1 MESPAP
7 LAIKVPPP
15 RDTGATS
22 TIIEVEDFNF
32 SYGTKQALFDINLK
46 LDAKRVTA
54 FIGPSGCGKT
64 TLLRCFNRM
73 NDLIDGTVINGGR
86 VKIHGVDI
94 HGPDVD
100 AIELRKRVGMV
111 FQKSNPFPKSIYENV
126 IYGLRIQGINKKLHD
141 ATRWAHRMFLDPAKD
156 EAAIRQAAR
165 AHTAAFD
172 ELLETALKTRRDINA
187 VLTAEQQAR
196 LSSLKPTAR

>member
-1 MESPAP
+1 MKIPTQLLALLASLMLVFSAAPATGEPQAAGDADGAGNPGLQGWMER
-7 LAIKVPPP
+7 LIEEGI
-15 RDTGATS
+15 RDHQ
-22 TIIEVEDFNF
+22 
-32 SYGTKQALFDINLK
+32 SYGD
-46 LDAKRVTA
+46 V
-54 FIGPSGCGKT
+54 
-64 TLLRCFNRM
+64 LLQ
-73 NDLIDGTVINGGR
+73 
-86 VKIHGVDI
+86 H
-94 HGPDVD
+94 
-100 AIELRKRVGMV
+100 AEELRLTDDQMGR
-111 FQKSNPFPKSIYENV
+111 IYRLHQANQQ
-126 IYGLRIQGINKKLHD
+126 RIQGINKKLHD